1 MSKSDKN
8 LNKTKNQNKMGIKG
22 LFQFLKRF
30 EKRVS
35 PQTFLQGKSVGID
48 IFWYIHRSKGDLWVI
63 KDYLNPVISYAAEV
77 HCVFDGKPSA
87 EKKTLLEEAS
97 KRRYELYAA
106 AEQIEQELQNPFNH
120 LTSFARYHLKNHVK
134 QLRSQAWTPS
144 ADFIQIVRNWLDE
157 KGCITYKAEEEADTL
172 LADLEKRGVISTVFT
187 NDSDL
192 LVLGC
197 KEVVRHISPQ
207 VCGVYSTS
215 YIQKEIQFTSKM
227 WQDFMALCQT
237 MKMKDIVLAYS
248 LISVYKDLD
257 YGLQKYYINYEEDL
271 VN

>member
-1 MSKSDKN
+1 
-8 LNKTKNQNKMGIKG
+8 MGIKG

-35 PQTFLQGKSVGID
+35 PQTALLDKSVGID
-48 IFWYIHRSKGDLWVI
+48 IFWYIHRSKGDLWAI
-63 KDYLNPVISYAAEV
+63 KDYLSPVIACSSEV
-77 HCVFDGKPSA
+77 HCVFDGKPSV
-87 EKKTLLEEAS
+87 EKKTMLEEGS
-97 KRRYELYAA
+97 KRRHELYTT
-106 AEQIEQELQNPFNH
+106 AEQIEQELQNPFNR
-120 LTSFARYHLKNHVK
+120 LSSFARYHLKNHVK
-134 QLRSQAWTPS
+134 QLRLQAWSPS
-144 ADFIQIVRNWLDE
+144 ADFIQTVRDWLEE

-172 LADLEKRGVISTVFT
+172 LAELEQHGVISTVLT

-207 VCGVYSTS
+207 LCSVYSVAS
-215 YIQKEIQFTSKM
+215 IQKEIQFTSKM
-227 WQDFMALCQT
+227 WQDFMVLCQT

-257 YGLQKYYINYEEDL
+257 YGLQKYYINYEDDL
-271 VN
+271 VV

>member
-1 MSKSDKN
+1 
-8 LNKTKNQNKMGIKG
+8 MGIKG

-30 EKRVS
+30 EKQLT
-35 PQTFLQGKSVGID
+35 PHAFLQSKSVGID
-48 IFWYIHRSKGDLWVI
+48 VFWYIHRSKGDLRWI
-63 KDYLNPVISYAAEV
+63 KEYLTPIISFASEV
-77 HCVFDGKPSA
+77 HCVFDGKPSP
-87 EKKTLLEEAS
+87 EKRALLEEAS

-120 LTSFARYHLKNHVK
+120 LSGYARYHLKNHIK
-134 QLRSQAWTPS
+134 QLRAQAWTPS
-144 ADFIQIVRNWLDE
+144 AEFIQIVRNWLEE
-157 KGCITYKAEEEADTL
+157 KGCITYKADEEADTL
-172 LADLEKRGVISTVFT
+172 LADLEQKGVISTVFT

-215 YIQKEIQFTSKM
+215 YIQKEIQFTPKM
-227 WQDFMALCQT
+227 WHDFMALCQT

-248 LISVYKDLD
+248 LISVYKDLE

-271 VN
+271 VV